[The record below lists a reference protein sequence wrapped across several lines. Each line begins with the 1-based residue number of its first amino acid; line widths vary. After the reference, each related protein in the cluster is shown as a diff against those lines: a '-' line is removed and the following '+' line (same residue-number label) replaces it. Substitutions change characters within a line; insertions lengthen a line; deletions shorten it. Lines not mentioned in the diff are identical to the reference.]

1 MEKKLCLTLFL
12 GIFLII
18 SVYSQWE
25 QTDGPYGGEIEYIL
39 ANNTNLFVAC
49 GGNVGGVYT
58 SSDNGI
64 HWIKISQDIYGNSLT
79 DVTGLAIKSN
89 SIYVASIGVFKISSV
104 NGIWQQSKIGLS
116 GKFVGEVAVKD
127 NDLYATVWN
136 EGIYKSS
143 DDGIS
148 WNAVNSGMLTKQV
161 RTINTSGTDIYVGTA
176 IGVFLSKNNGDS
188 WTELDNTLKEVDIKI
203 ITVQGTNL
211 YFGSIGK
218 GVYHYMT
225 DGSFVE
231 QLNGGFDD
239 TFPDIR
245 GVATNNEDIFSC
257 TWSGHVYKL
266 NTQDRLWQRFDN
278 KLDCRHLLSML
289 IYNDTIFAGSGGF
302 GVYST
307 SITANDWQST
317 NIGIRAFK
325 INSLASSDSLLFAAT
340 DISGLFLSKDDGY
353 SWKRATKGIT
363 VEDANDLKILNK
375 NIFLGTGLG
384 MFVSTDRGENW
395 QLSNNGLNQQVNK
408 IVIHKSRVFAIS
420 FGNGLYYTTDS
431 GKIWYETNNTYIP
444 SKNIYD
450 AAIRDS
456 NVFLATYDAGVVLSE
471 NLGETWRPI
480 NNGLNSY
487 EVTLITLKDNYVFI
501 NVGSGYGIYRSDD
514 MGKTWVA
521 KNEGLRSSYVT
532 SLIVSN
538 KIIIAST
545 PDGIYT
551 SKNDGDSWED
561 IETLKSGNTKSEN
574 ITENTI
580 MGIKTMTVKKSNVFA
595 GSEYGNLWKLDI
607 TNIISTDII
616 SHPLEKVEYY
626 IKNYPNPVSD
636 FARIEYRTN
645 RKERVKIYLIN
656 LSGRNIGLLLNEVR
670 EPGLYYLDFERNNLP
685 GGIYFLKMITVHGIQ
700 TRKMLI
706 Q

>member
-1 MEKKLCLTLFL
+1 MKKKLCLTLFL
-12 GIFLII
+12 GIFLLN

-49 GGNVGGVYT
+49 GGNAGGVYT
-58 SSDNGI
+58 SSNNGI
-64 HWIKISQDIYGNSLT
+64 HWIKISQDTYGNSLI
-79 DVTGLAIKSN
+79 DATGLAIKGN
-89 SIYVASIGVFKISSV
+89 SLYVASVGVFKISSV
-104 NGIWQQSKIGLS
+104 NGIWQQSKIGLNE
-116 GKFVGEVAVKD
+116 KFVSEVALKD

-148 WNAVNSGMLTKQV
+148 WNVVNTGMLTKQV

-176 IGVFLSKNNGDS
+176 NGVFLSKNNGNS
-188 WTELDNTLKEVDIKI
+188 WTELDNTLNEVDVKI

-218 GVYHYMT
+218 GVYHYTT

-245 GVATNNEDIFSC
+245 GLATNNEDIFSC

-266 NTQDRLWQRFDN
+266 NTQDRLWQQFNN

-307 SITANDWQST
+307 SITANDWQSR
-317 NIGIRAFK
+317 NNGIRAFK

-363 VEDANDLKILNK
+363 VEDANDLKILNH
-375 NIFLGTGLG
+375 NIFLGTGGG
-384 MFVSTDRGENW
+384 MFVSSDRGENW
-395 QLSNNGLNQQVNK
+395 HFSNNGLDQQVNRIFVNK
-408 IVIHKSRVFAIS
+408 NRIFAVS
-420 FGNGLYYTTDS
+420 FGNGLYISTDS
-431 GKIWYETNNTYIP
+431 GKIWHETNNTDLP
-444 SKNIYD
+444 SKFIYNV
-450 AAIRDS
+450 AVRDS
-456 NVFLATYDAGVVLSE
+456 NVFLATLDAGVVLSE
-471 NLGETWRPI
+471 NLGETWHPI
-480 NNGLNSY
+480 NNGLSSK
-487 EVTLITLKDNYVFI
+487 EVSLIALNGNYVFI

-514 MGKTWVA
+514 MGKIWVA
-521 KNEGLRSSYVT
+521 KNNGLRSTYVT

-538 KIIIAST
+538 NIIIAST
-545 PDGIYT
+545 TNGIYT
-551 SKNDGDSWED
+551 SKNNGDSWED
-561 IETLKSGNTKSEN
+561 IENLKSGNAKSEN
-574 ITENTI
+574 NIENTVI
-580 MGIKTMTVKKSNVFA
+580 GIKTMTVIKDNIFA
-595 GSEYGNLWKLDI
+595 GSENGKLWKLNI
-607 TNIISTDII
+607 TNILSTDII
-616 SHPLEKVEYY
+616 SYPLEKVEFF
-626 IKNYPNPVSD
+626 IKIYPNPVSD
-636 FARIEYRTN
+636 LALIEYRTN
-645 RKERVKIYLIN
+645 RKERVKIYLID
-656 LSGRNIGLLLNEVR
+656 LSGKNISLLLNEVR

-685 GGIYFLKMITVHGIQ
+685 GGIYFLKMITAQGIQ